1 MIFSELLTNLIAIL
15 LLTASFSSNASTHTN
30 AKIDS
35 LMTDLHKAIQNREIY
50 LSQKGNHLKELRL
63 ALYTAH
69 DEDARFLAMGDLFD
83 EFRPYNTDSAFA
95 YCKQREILALK
106 TGNKDYITNAQL
118 NTASV
123 FGSIG
128 MYKEA
133 LEIVD
138 SIQYNTVPEY
148 LLPYYFYIKR
158 TVASYLVDFSIRKED
173 KERYR
178 KIGNIYQDSLISLC
192 VPGSFSYVINQADK
206 YNSNGQCE
214 KAVAILEDYL
224 ANNEYTTHDRAIC
237 ANTLAWAYQR
247 LGNIDKQKEILLI
260 SSIADLQASVREYVS
275 LRQLAVLLFQEGD
288 IENAHEFLQIAM
300 DDAQKC
306 NARLRILEI
315 NDIFLLKSQTSG
327 KYYVGK
333 MVKGPAI
340 TGCAGT
346 NASISLGVPTS
357 NIDVCA
363 FFHCHTTLH
372 YCPKTTSRR
381 TGPSQND
388 LDLAQSYNLPGI
400 LRDYEGPEIT
410 GGHNINESYKDITFG
425 PTKRPD
431 IQYNDVIK

>member
-50 LSQKGNHLKELRL
+50 LSQKENHLKELRL

-118 NTASV
+118 NTANV

-247 LGNIDKQKEILLI
+247 LGNIDKQKENLLI

-315 NDIFLLKSQTSG
+315 NDIFPIVISNEPPINDNNIAPCERFMLDTDEAGSFNTFCDFELVCERGQGYKTEWSIGIKIVGSQLYIIGLSFEEHSPGLDYQKRIAFEYEEG
-327 KYYVGK
+327 KFPLEK
-333 MVKGPAI
+333 
-340 TGCAGT
+340 
-346 NASISLGVPTS
+346 
-357 NIDVCA
+357 
-363 FFHCHTTLH
+363 F
-372 YCPKTTSRR
+372 RR
-381 TGPSQND
+381 SMLELVRQDNNPW
-388 LDLAQSYNLPGI
+388 
-400 LRDYEGPEIT
+400 PE
-410 GGHNINESYKDITFG
+410 
-425 PTKRPD
+425 
-431 IQYNDVIK
+431 